1 MATMVNMTN
10 LLNGKD
16 SRWLQLE
23 VCREFQRNKCTRVDT
38 ECKFAHPP
46 ANVEVQNGRV
56 TACYDSIKGR
66 CNREKPPC
74 KYFHPPQHLKDQL
87 LINGRNHLALKNAL
101 MQQMG
106 ITPGQAV
113 LQGQCPVN
121 GNATT
126 TSSPTVGVVPV
137 ALGTTQPVMA
147 TNPYLTSMPANAT
160 YNPFYAPGHLVP
172 TILGPDPN
180 SVQTVVQQAVPVA
193 QQKIPR
199 SDRIESAPVTAST
212 AVGPYAAAACNLG
225 APPPPTTAPLPSAQS
240 SQTNQTQAT
249 STNTYSAATT
259 TLEVGKKRAAEN
271 DMLPMMDMKS
281 AIYYENFA
289 FHGMVPFKRPA
300 ADKSGIPVYQPGTTY
315 QQLMQLQQPF
325 VPVSCE
331 YPTSSSSTSSFSSS
345 TSVNNSTT
353 SATHTATTLIPQP
366 HTTITSATT
375 ANPNAINNNNNN
387 VSTTTTTNNNHI
399 FVNQSNVNN
408 NDSVATTTAASNGIV
423 AETNNNNNN
432 TTVNKEQ
439 STTSTTAS
447 NSVPSLNSIA
457 AQIHNNHYTTN
468 SSGDDEL
475 DHTKKSKDSASVT
488 ATPTTSN
495 VSLGNSVSSHST
507 GLPMQHPSLAYSFPQ
522 AQSQFMNPLYAN
534 PAAIAKEVAQKNY
547 QNALKLAAVSNAL
560 TGKPLSALSYSQVP
574 FNKPALLPQ
583 PAYAA
588 APQLTSPR
596 PALAAPVSANRLP
609 MSTSQA
615 SVASQLLRGQT
626 QLSALTRA
634 PQPQATYLTSANPFA
649 QFMRPQAANPAT
661 YNPAAAAALSMS
673 QAGYPYSTLQALQAV
688 QQSQAAAAAN
698 QQFMFNCIPGFQQM
712 QAQAYPGMT
721 NTMATSAQQQGVPQ
735 GTMPQNA
742 APGTTAVVLNPY
754 KKMKTS

>member
-113 LQGQCPVN
+113 LQGQCPV
-121 GNATT
+121 
-126 TSSPTVGVVPV
+126 
-137 ALGTTQPVMA
+137 A

-199 SDRIESAPVTAST
+199 SDRIE
-212 AVGPYAAAACNLG
+212 
-225 APPPPTTAPLPSAQS
+225 
-240 SQTNQTQAT
+240 
-249 STNTYSAATT
+249 
-259 TLEVGKKRAAEN
+259 
-271 DMLPMMDMKS
+271 MDMKS